1 MAENPFSE
9 HVVRLGEERL
19 DNYTKRILDFMD
31 TLEAETPDTF
41 IPFLAD
47 IAVVHAVITRLVQQ
61 YGAERGIKE
70 SQFLFED
77 TLKKMKPIVE
87 ELERKMKEGGLRG

>member
-1 MAENPFSE
+1 
-9 HVVRLGEERL
+9 
-19 DNYTKRILDFMD
+19 MD
-31 TLEAETPDTF
+31 TLEAKTPETF

-47 IAVVHAVITRLVQQ
+47 MAVVHAVITRLVRQ

-70 SQFLFED
+70 ARFLFDD

-87 ELERKMKEGGLRG
+87 ELERKMREGGPTG

>member
-31 TLEAETPDTF
+31 TLEAETPETF

-47 IAVVHAVITRLVQQ
+47 MAVVHAVITRLVRQ

-70 SQFLFED
+70 ARFLFQD

-87 ELERKMKEGGLRG
+87 ELERKMREGGATG

>member
-9 HVVRLGEERL
+9 RVIQLGEERL
-19 DNYTKRILDFMD
+19 DSYTKRVLDFLD
-31 TLEAETPDTF
+31 AIEAETPETF

-47 IAVVHAVITRLVQQ
+47 MAVVHAVITRLVRQ
-61 YGAERGIKE
+61 YGAERE
-70 SQFLFED
+70 ARFLFED

-87 ELERKMKEGGLRG
+87 ELERKMREGGATG

>member
-9 HVVRLGEERL
+9 RVIQLGEQRL
-19 DNYTKRILDFMD
+19 DSYTKRVLDFMD

-47 IAVVHAVITRLVQQ
+47 MAVVHAVITRLVRE
-61 YGAERGIKE
+61 YGAERYDG
-70 SQFLFED
+70 
-77 TLKKMKPIVE
+77 P
-87 ELERKMKEGGLRG
+87 RYC

>member
-19 DNYTKRILDFMD
+19 DNHTKRILDFMD

-47 IAVVHAVITRLVQQ
+47 MAVVHAVITRLVRE
-61 YGAERGIKE
+61 YGAERGVKE
-70 SQFLFED
+70 ARFLFED

-87 ELERKMKEGGLRG
+87 ELERKMREGGAKG

>member
-9 HVVRLGEERL
+9 RVIQLGEERL
-19 DNYTKRILDFMD
+19 DSYTKRILDFLD
-31 TLEAETPDTF
+31 TIEAETPETL

-47 IAVVHAVITRLVQQ
+47 MSAVHAVITRLVQQ

-70 SQFLFED
+70 SRFLFED
-77 TLKKMKPIVE
+77 TLRRMKPIVE
-87 ELERKMKEGGLRG
+87 DLERKMKEGGLNG

>member
-9 HVVRLGEERL
+9 HVIQLGEERL
-19 DNYTKRILDFMD
+19 DSYIKRILDFLD
-31 TLEAETPDTF
+31 TIEAETPETF

-47 IAVVHAVITRLVQQ
+47 MAAVHAVITRLVQQ

-70 SQFLFED
+70 SRFLFED

-87 ELERKMKEGGLRG
+87 ELERKMREGGVAG